1 MMSIEM
7 ALVYV
12 PLREFVCVCVCVRA
26 RVRCPPGSPSALARP
41 TGSHLGGP
49 TGYK

>member
-12 PLREFVCVCVCVRA
+12 PLREFVCVCVCVCA